1 MTALEKLIR
10 AEYLLNAWL
19 VDNTEQVFEEEGEID
34 DARALL
40 IEVIEEIKEKANAQ
54 V

>member
-1 MTALEKLIR
+1 MNALEKLIR

-34 DARALL
+34 DARSLL
-40 IEVIEEIKEKANAQ
+40 IEVIEEIKEKANA
-54 V
+54 